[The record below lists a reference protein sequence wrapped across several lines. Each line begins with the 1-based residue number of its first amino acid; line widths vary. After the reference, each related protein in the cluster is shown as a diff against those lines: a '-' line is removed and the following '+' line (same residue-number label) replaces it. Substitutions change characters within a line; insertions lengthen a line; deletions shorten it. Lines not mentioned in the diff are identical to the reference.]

1 MKQVLIIDEAPL
13 LREYLKSKLSEQG
26 IAVTVA
32 INGLDGI
39 SKTRTVM
46 PDLIILDY
54 HLTRISTLE
63 VLKEIK
69 QNPNT
74 AKIPI
79 IITAQKMDQKKIIE
93 LVSYNVKKVFT
104 KPVKIDALLETISEM
119 LDVPIDIDNTPSIV
133 EAHVNDDVLFIE
145 IAEGL
150 NREKLELLRY
160 KISEL
165 IALYEIRVPKVI
177 LLLSNMKLS
186 YADMPNLEKL
196 FEVILS
202 ASRAPQ
208 RYIRVLTNDEFTRRF
223 IEGRKDLANIEVSKD
238 LFSALEGLLSEFTG
252 EYELGEK
259 KIELAGE
266 RVLQA
271 EAGPEGEAV
280 HLKFQTEKKR
290 ALTSIEESRD
300 FLQGLKIAVVDD
312 DPVIQQL
319 IKTTFEKG
327 GAAVYPYSDGQEF
340 IEALKKETFDL
351 IFLDLLMP
359 RIDGFGV
366 LQRLKSADLGI
377 PVIVLSAV
385 SQRNTVIKAFQAG
398 SKSYLIKPLKPLD
411 IITKTLEILR
421 PGV

>member
-1 MKQVLIIDEAPL
+1 
-13 LREYLKSKLSEQG
+13 
-26 IAVTVA
+26 
-32 INGLDGI
+32 
-39 SKTRTVM
+39 
-46 PDLIILDY
+46 
-54 HLTRISTLE
+54 
-63 VLKEIK
+63 
-69 QNPNT
+69 
-74 AKIPI
+74 
-79 IITAQKMDQKKIIE
+79 
-93 LVSYNVKKVFT
+93 
-104 KPVKIDALLETISEM
+104 
-119 LDVPIDIDNTPSIV
+119 
-133 EAHVNDDVLFIE
+133 
-145 IAEGL
+145 
-150 NREKLELLRY
+150 
-160 KISEL
+160 
-165 IALYEIRVPKVI
+165 
-177 LLLSNMKLS
+177 MKLS

-290 ALTSIEESRD
+290 ALTSIEERRD

-312 DPVIQQL
+312 DPIIQQL

-327 GAAVYPYSDGQEF
+327 GAMVYAYSDGQEF
-340 IEALKKETFDL
+340 MEALKKETFDL